1 VSKCHTFFTPST
13 TMAVFFARSSVRI
26 HSMLLKK
33 LNCKFDGFLP
43 PFYENPPVFQL

>member
-26 HSMLLKK
+26 HSMLLKSSIAN
-33 LNCKFDGFLP
+33 LTVFSPF
-43 PFYENPPVFQL
+43 FYETQ